1 MRTSFKQG
9 LRRAASTTLIGL
21 IANNAAFYAW
31 ADAVSAGS
39 SAGQAVGQQVIS
51 NFSKSTPSTSI
62 KEVFPDYGSANTS
75 SLQSVFGSDSKT
87 ISVGSDANTRLTTEK
102 STDGEAYRTLI
113 DSNNRFSVD
122 LSKDPMF
129 GQADQ
134 VRTNDFMQGFKDN
147 FSDCSKQDVFETVDK
162 KAHVANYKT
171 CERVA
176 DAGGSIEFKH
186 DYQVGVVEYISGQ
199 PNMKSCGYGCL
210 YVWVGTVGDN
220 YWPGSCT
227 IYEEYTRFRVVSKG
241 AIISATVDAAV
252 FDDYFQVWFNDQ
264 LVWTHTPGVFPP
276 ETKGIC
282 ERGTSW
288 VVYPNADVTNAFV
301 NNDDVLTFKTR
312 TSVTGYG
319 EGYARIKI
327 LFDPTKAFN
336 DNGWYPQDRMKVFDM
351 IKDGYCKNASITCT
365 NSPQVDANG
374 CITENGVSICESQM
388 KPAPDS
394 SLSPFCRTAQVN
406 ADCSFYTGQMDCY
419 TDTNGVQ
426 HCPTNDG
433 GNLDSCTKFEKD
445 SSCGFVSQKCIGG
458 AQGASGSCYAFEEV
472 WDCGYD
478 TTYQT
483 AVNTG
488 TKIECPGGARC
499 MGSECF
505 DTSNKKS
512 GDFAYAVA
520 MLQVAQFAQTDLAC
534 TNDGTDVAKATACTV
549 FKGEGMEC
557 KKALGG
563 YVDCC
568 EAPEGVSIFDY
579 VNLTIHTLKM
589 ASSIEA
595 FNRTGS
601 LFSPGYWAAAKEA
614 VSAGANQLIKGEWGS
629 VVDAAQASFSKT
641 FGQDVA
647 LGVVQQQLMQW
658 AYDAM
663 VEMGAAAAADA
674 VFATS
679 AEGAVVGLAPAAAAA
694 VSIIGWVYT
703 AYVMTDLLIH
713 IIWAC
718 EPKEFELGAKKE
730 TRQCSYVGSYC
741 ASKVLGQCIEK
752 REAYCCFSSVVGRII
767 QEQGRQQLGM
777 TFGDPKNPS
786 CDGLTTD
793 QLAKLDWSKI
803 DLSEWIGML
812 NVTGHLPNIN
822 NVSLET
828 RTGTG
833 SELSQVFNAGETRE
847 NTLLRNQSR
856 LDGVDADAIKRQA
869 ESELR

>member
-1 MRTSFKQG
+1 MRQSLKQT
-9 LRRAASTTLIGL
+9 LRRAGLSALIGL
-21 IANNAAFYAW
+21 TVNGAAFNSW
-31 ADAVSAGS
+31 ADAVSN
-39 SAGQAVGQQVIS
+39 SASAAQEIGKSQIS
-51 NFSKSTPSTSI
+51 AFSASDSI
-62 KEVFPDYGSANTS
+62 KAIKQVFPDYGATNTS
-75 SLQSVFGSDSKT
+75 SLQAVFGSDQKT
-87 ISVGSDANTRLTTEK
+87 IAVGTDANSRLTTEV

-113 DSNNRFSVD
+113 KSNERVSVD
-122 LSKDPMF
+122 LRQDPMF
-129 GQADQ
+129 GVSDQ
-134 VRTNDFMQGFKDN
+134 VRSNDFMDGFKKN
-147 FSDCSKQDVFETVDK
+147 FSDCTKKDVFQDVKRD
-162 KAHVANYKT
+162 AHIAKYKT
-171 CERVA
+171 CERVN
-176 DAGGSIEFKH
+176 DLSGSFELRH
-186 DYQVGVVEYISGQ
+186 DYSAGVIEYVSGQ
-199 PNMKSCGYGCL
+199 PNMQSCGDGCL
-210 YVWVGTVGDN
+210 YIWVGTVGDN
-220 YWPGSCT
+220 YWSGQCSV
-227 IYEEYTRFRVVSKG
+227 YEEYTRFRVLARG
-241 AIISATVDAAV
+241 AIISATIDQAT
-252 FDDYFQVWFNDQ
+252 FDDYMQIYLGDKM
-264 LVWTHTPGVFPP
+264 VWTHTPGIFPP
-276 ETKGIC
+276 ETPGDC

-288 VVYPNADVTNAFV
+288 NVTPNADVTYAFG
-301 NNDDVLTFKTR
+301 NDSDVITFKTR
-312 TSVTGYG
+312 TSVTNYG

-327 LFDPTKAFN
+327 LYDPSKAYI
-336 DNGWYPQDRMKVFDM
+336 DNGWYPKDKLAVFDA
-351 IKDGYCKNASITCT
+351 INDGFCPSHSVEC
-365 NSPQVDANG
+365 NSSPTLDANG
-374 CITENGVSICESQM
+374 CMEQNGVKLCPSDVP
-388 KPAPDS
+388 PAPS
-394 SLSPFCRTAQVN
+394 SDISPFCRTANIN
-406 ADCSFYTGQMDCY
+406 ADCSFYKGQMGCY
-419 TDTNGVQ
+419 VDPSGVQ

-433 GNLDSCTKFEKD
+433 GNLDSCAAFESD
-445 SSCGFVSQKCIGG
+445 SSCGFVSQRCIDG
-458 AQGASGSCYAFEEV
+458 AKGSSGTCYAFEEV

-478 TTYQT
+478 ASYQT

-488 TKIECPGGARC
+488 TQVDCPGGARC

-520 MLQVAQFAQTDLAC
+520 MLQVAQFAQADLAC
-534 TNDGTDVAKATACTV
+534 TSDGSDVTKANICTV